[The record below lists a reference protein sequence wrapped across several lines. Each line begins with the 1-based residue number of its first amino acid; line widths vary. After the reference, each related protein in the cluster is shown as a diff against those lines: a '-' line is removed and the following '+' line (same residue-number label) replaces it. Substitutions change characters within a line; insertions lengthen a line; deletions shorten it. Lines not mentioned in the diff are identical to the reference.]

1 MTPIKLS
8 IAMKIPIPKKD
19 IVAITANN
27 KKNGFTFFKRIHP
40 CFKNCFFEDFKMIR
54 NPYSYFTKK
63 KFKFPL

>member
-27 KKNGFTFFKRIHP
+27 KKKGFTFFNRIHSLYG
-40 CFKNCFFEDFKMIR
+40 KLFFRRFQNDKKSLFLF
-54 NPYSYFTKK
+54 YKK
-63 KFKFPL
+63 KI